1 MGVASGVWE
10 KCLGVEVIGVVVL
23 CVNGMHRMA
32 QARVLGNS
40 SRLGFG
46 EGTVYLGSSPAFQE
60 MLCLKLEVC
69 LSLKVVHASHDSG
82 NSLCSCFFQL
92 EKTSLLPGALP

>member
-1 MGVASGVWE
+1 MGVAWGVWE
-10 KCLGVEVIGVVVL
+10 KCPGVEVIGVVVL
-23 CVNGMHRMA
+23 CVNGMHRT
-32 QARVLGNS
+32 ARVLGNS

-46 EGTVYLGSSPAFQE
+46 EGAVYLGSSPAFQE

-82 NSLCSCFFQL
+82 NSLCRCFPRL
-92 EKTSLLPGALP
+92 ERTSLLPGALP